1 MTAGAGR
8 KVSTSIQVS
17 AGAERALRAFLD
29 PELMKQW
36 WGVERAL
43 VEERKGGPWAL
54 AWGASEHG
62 YHYVVSG
69 IIKSLLPGKRLRID
83 SLVYFSPDFPV
94 LGPMRLFVNVRQDG
108 YGQGPDWDRYYQA
121 VVKGWKEALRNLK
134 AFLES

>member
-1 MTAGAGR
+1 M
-8 KVSTSIQVS
+8 KNLLLL
-17 AGAERALRAFLD
+17 ER
-29 PELMKQW
+29 ELLKN
-36 WGVERAL
+36 
-43 VEERKGGPWAL
+43 RKGGPWAL

-94 LGPMRLFVNVRQDG
+94 LGPMRLFVNVREKDGRTRVSVRQDG